1 MAFLISVSLGAIFG
15 IGLILAGMTNPAKVL
30 SFLDVAGNW
39 DPSLALVMGGAI
51 GVAAPGYALAKRR
64 NVTWLGK
71 PFAQVSNAPVD
82 MSLLVGS
89 IVFGIGWGLSG
100 FCPGPALVG
109 LGAGFLPAVVFVIAM
124 IFGMEAYE
132 WLREAQARRAEVR

>member
-15 IGLILAGMTNPAKVL
+15 VGLILAGMTNPAKVL

-71 PFAQVSNAPVD
+71 PFAQEPNAPVD
-82 MSLLVGS
+82 ASLLAGS

-109 LGAGFLPAVVFVIAM
+109 LGAGFLPAAVFVIAM
-124 IFGMEAYE
+124 VFGMEAYE